1 MTITNGGE
9 DGGGEEDGLD
19 EVPADGVV
27 LLHHV
32 DTRINTVWENSLVLT
47 QQTRQCLEIRR
58 IINITSFSV
67 ALSAPSNLVLIVFSI
82 S

>member
-32 DTRINTVWENSLVLT
+32 DTRINTV
-47 QQTRQCLEIRR
+47 
-58 IINITSFSV
+58 
-67 ALSAPSNLVLIVFSI
+67 
-82 S
+82 